1 MRRKL
6 DPLKSSDD
14 DPARKMSRSPAS
26 TRADTE
32 ERRQI
37 IREYAASLKQLIAR
51 LFRKRLH

>member
-1 MRRKL
+1 MRKKR
-6 DPLKSSDD
+6 DALKPSDD
-14 DPARKMSRSPAS
+14 DPAPEMSRSPAS

-37 IREYAASLKQLIAR
+37 IHEYVVSLRELIAR